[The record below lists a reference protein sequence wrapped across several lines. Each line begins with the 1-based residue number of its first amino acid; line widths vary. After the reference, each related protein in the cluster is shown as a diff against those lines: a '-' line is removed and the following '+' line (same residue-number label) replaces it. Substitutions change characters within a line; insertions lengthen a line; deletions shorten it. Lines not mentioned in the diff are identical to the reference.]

1 MTPTSPRARASR
13 SRVQDIRDALEHEIL
28 TGAPAAGARLDEQE
42 LARRFGVSRTPVRE
56 AVRQLASTGL
66 VDLIPNRGAFVR
78 RVSTRDLIQ
87 MFEVM
92 AGLEGMAGRLAA
104 RRAEREALERLTSCL
119 AACEAAA
126 AAGDPDAYY
135 AENGQFHAIIY
146 AASGNDYLAAEATR
160 LHQRLMTYRRLQL
173 RVPRRMGQ
181 SLAEHRTIVEAIT
194 SGNAEAAEIALRDHV
209 TIQGERFA
217 DFVAILRT
225 KDAAE

>member
-1 MTPTSPRARASR
+1 MTTTSPRSRATG
-13 SRVQDIRDALEHEIL
+13 SRVLDIRDALEREIL
-28 TGAPAAGARLDEQE
+28 TGAPPAGTRLDEQE

-104 RRAEREALERLTSCL
+104 RRAEPEALERLASCL
-119 AACEAAA
+119 KACEAAA

-146 AASGNDYLAAEATR
+146 AASGNDYLTAEATR

-181 SLAEHRTIVEAIT
+181 SLAEHRAIVEAIV
-194 SGNAEAAEIALRDHV
+194 SGDAEAAEIALRDHV